1 MHNLKIKIEGEGF
14 PLLFLHGF
22 LEDLRMWE
30 YLPTSDMEF
39 KKIFI
44 DLPGH
49 GGSSTPIGVPSIAR
63 IAEIIIEQL
72 KELGIE
78 KFHVIGHSMGGY
90 VALELASMGF
100 VEKLVLLNSN
110 FWEDSI
116 QKKKDRDRVVNIVQ
130 KSKDLFIQE
139 GIKGL
144 FVFPENYENEINTLV
159 SWAKVIPIEGIVYA
173 THAMKNRVNHLQI
186 CTELGEKLLVIQGEK
201 DQSTPQSSMLEL
213 LPSVNQLYI
222 IPEVGHMSYIES
234 PKLVLQKLTDFF
246 SDN

>member
-1 MHNLKIKIEGEGF
+1 MHSLKIKIEGEGF

-22 LEDLRMWE
+22 LEDSRMWN
-30 YLPTSDMEF
+30 YLSTSHL
-39 KKIFI
+39 KYKRIFI

-49 GGSSTPIGVPSIAR
+49 GGSSTPIGTPSIAHM
-63 IAEIIIEQL
+63 AEVITEKL
-72 KELGIE
+72 KELGVE

-90 VALELASMGF
+90 VALELAKIGH

-144 FVFPENYENEINTLV
+144 FAFPENYENEINTLV

-201 DQSTPQSSMLEL
+201 DQSTPLSSMLEL
-213 LPSVNQLYI
+213 LPTLNQLYI

-234 PKLVLQKLTDFF
+234 PKLVLQKLTYFF

>member
-1 MHNLKIKIEGEGF
+1 MHNLKLKIEGEGF

-22 LEDLRMWE
+22 LEDSRMWE
-30 YLPTSDMEF
+30 FLSTSNLNY

-49 GGSSTPIGVPSIAR
+49 GGSSVPIGFPSIAHM
-63 IAEIIIEQL
+63 AEVILRKI
-72 KELGIE
+72 KELGVE

-90 VALELASMGF
+90 VALELAKCGA

-144 FVFPENYENEINTLV
+144 FDSPIKHENEINTLIT
-159 SWAKVIPIEGIVYA
+159 WAKSIPVEGIVYA
-173 THAMKNRVNHLQI
+173 TQTMKNR
-186 CTELGEKLLVIQGEK
+186 E
-201 DQSTPQSSMLEL
+201 
-213 LPSVNQLYI
+213 NQ
-222 IPEVGHMSYIES
+222 
-234 PKLVLQKLTDFF
+234 
-246 SDN
+246 

>member
-1 MHNLKIKIEGEGF
+1 MHNLKLEIEGEGF

-22 LEDLRMWE
+22 LEDSRMWE
-30 YLPTSDMEF
+30 FLSTSSLNYKNF
-39 KKIFI
+39 FI

-49 GGSSTPIGVPSIAR
+49 GGSSVPIGFPSIAHM
-63 IAEIIIEQL
+63 AEVILRKL
-72 KELGIE
+72 KELGVE

-90 VALELASMGF
+90 VALELAKLGV

-144 FVFPENYENEINTLV
+144 FASPIKHENEVNRLIT
-159 SWAKVIPIEGIVYA
+159 WAKSIPIEGIVYA
-173 THAMKNRVNHLQI
+173 TQAMKNRENQLKACI
-186 CTELGEKLLVIQGEK
+186 DLGSKLLVIQGEK
-201 DQSTPQSSMLEL
+201 DLSTPLQMMSEL
-213 LPSVNQLYI
+213 LPKENQLVV
-222 IPEVGHMSYIES
+222 IPDIGHMSFIES
-234 PKLVLQKLTDFF
+234 PELVALKLESFLA
-246 SDN
+246 